1 MNRILNS
8 LLFWLVF
15 TSLLAYAWPVQQL
28 QFDPFIPAASIKG
41 PLIWALVACAM
52 FFLGT
57 LVRQDELRPL
67 YKHPW
72 WVVLGVLTQI
82 LVMPA
87 AAWGVTQL
95 IPLDR
100 DIANGVI
107 LVGCVPGA
115 MASNVLTSTARGSV
129 AYSVS
134 LTSVATLL
142 SPLTVPLV
150 LWVVASAA
158 TEKSLLESSIRLSM
172 LVVLP
177 TVLGFYACRTWS
189 RFQNWTQVW
198 GPRIASFTLLWIIVI
213 VVAGDRE
220 NLMHVGLVLVLA
232 LLMINVVGYL
242 AGWFVGGVAKL
253 PQACRRALTLEVG
266 MQNAGLGTALAVTLY
281 GEDSLATIP
290 TAAYTFGCMLTGT
303 ILAVGWQ
310 RGGESVEG
318 PAEYGTAE

>member
-1 MNRILNS
+1 MFS
-8 LLFWLVF
+8 
-15 TSLLAYAWPVQQL
+15 SLLAYAWPVQQF
-28 QFDPFIPAASIKG
+28 QFDPFTPPSAIKAQT
-41 PLIWALVACAM
+41 LWALVAIAM

-57 LVRQDELRPL
+57 LVRREELRPL
-67 YKHPW
+67 YSHPW
-72 WVVLGVLTQI
+72 WVVLGVLTQL

-95 IPLDR
+95 IPLQP

-158 TEKSLLESSIRLSM
+158 TEKSLLESSIRLSV

-177 TVLGFYACRTWS
+177 TVVGFLVCRKW
-189 RFQNWTQVW
+189 RLFQHWAEAW
-198 GPRIASFTLLWIIVI
+198 GARIASFALLWIIVI
-213 VVAGDRE
+213 VVAGDRG
-220 NLMHVGLVLVLA
+220 NLMNVGLVLALA
-232 LLMINVVGYL
+232 LLLINVIGYL
-242 AGWFVGGVAKL
+242 AGWFVGGAAKL

-266 MQNAGLGTALAVTLY
+266 MQNAGLGTALAATLY

-303 ILAVGWQ
+303 ILAVRWQ
-310 RGGESVEG
+310 RRGESVEAVVPPEAG
-318 PAEYGTAE
+318 DD